1 MKPADVNSSTY
12 FDFGL
17 ENNKEDPKFEV
28 GDHIRIWNH
37 RNIFGQ
43 GYTPNWFEEIFL
55 IKKVKSSVQWTYVN
69 SDFNDEE
76 IVERLTRKI
85 AKKKK
90 IKSQGFRVEIII
102 KRKGDK
108 LYVK

>member
-55 IKKVKSSVQWTYVN
+55 IKKKT
-69 SDFNDEE
+69 
-76 IVERLTRKI
+76 
-85 AKKKK
+85 KKKK
-90 IKSQGFRVEIII
+90 KEN
-102 KRKGDK
+102 RKDLELK
-108 LYVK
+108 